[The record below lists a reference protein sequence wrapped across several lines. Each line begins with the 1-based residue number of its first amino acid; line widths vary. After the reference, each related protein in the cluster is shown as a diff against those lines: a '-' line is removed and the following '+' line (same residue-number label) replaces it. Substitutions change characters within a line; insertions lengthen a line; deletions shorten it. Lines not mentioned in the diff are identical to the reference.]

1 MTNTLVPLLV
11 IIPLVGAAVTL
22 ILGRHPR
29 LQILISVLA
38 LTAVTAAAAVLLAIV
53 DSTGTP
59 AVVEVGGWEP
69 PFGIV
74 LVVDRLSAIMVVVSA
89 LVLLGVLVFAVGQ
102 GYADRDRDTPVSIFH
117 PTYLILAA
125 GLFDAFIAGDL
136 FNMYVGFE
144 MLLAASYVLLTLGG
158 TGSRI
163 RAGVTYVVVS
173 LVSSLLFLGA
183 IALIYGATGTVTM
196 ALLSDRI
203 RELPLDVQMI
213 LCAALLIGFA
223 VKAAVFPLSF
233 WLPDSYPTAPA
244 PVTAVFA
251 GLLTKVG
258 VYAIIRTDK
267 LLFFDVP
274 LQVPL
279 LIVGGLTMLIG
290 ILGAL
295 AQADVKR
302 LLSFTLVSHIGY
314 MIFGV
319 AIGTEL
325 ASGAT
330 IYYIV
335 HHILVQTALFLV
347 VGLIERKGGSTSIT
361 ELGGLL
367 KAAPFVA
374 ILFFIGALNLGGI
387 PPFSGFLGKVGLF
400 EAGAASPNP
409 LVYVMIGA
417 GIVTSLLTLYAL
429 MRVWNMAFWRPK
441 KDVEGYESPLI
452 ESLQE
457 GPTGSVGT
465 MTGTATATD
474 TQTRTSPLMIGAA
487 TGLMALT
494 LCLTVFA
501 GPLFD
506 LAQRA
511 AGNVSTPE
519 PYVDSVFPEGSLV
532 PISVNEGGDG

>member
-1 MTNTLVPLLV
+1 
-11 IIPLVGAAVTL
+11 
-22 ILGRHPR
+22 
-29 LQILISVLA
+29 
-38 LTAVTAAAAVLLAIV
+38 
-53 DSTGTP
+53 
-59 AVVEVGGWEP
+59 
-69 PFGIV
+69 
-74 LVVDRLSAIMVVVSA
+74 
-89 LVLLGVLVFAVGQ
+89 
-102 GYADRDRDTPVSIFH
+102 
-117 PTYLILAA
+117 
-125 GLFDAFIAGDL
+125 
-136 FNMYVGFE
+136 MYVGFE

-223 VKAAVFPLSF
+223 GKAAVFPLSL

-258 VYAIIRTDK
+258 FYAIIRTDK

-361 ELGGLL
+361 KLGGLL
-367 KAAPFVA
+367 KKAPFVA
-374 ILFFIGALNLGGI
+374 ALFFIGALNLGGI

-400 EAGAASPNP
+400 EAGAASPSP